1 MTKLSIFFILFIA
14 LFLFPACGIFTAKV
28 HKQSYDFKHPYKSPE
43 AENIL
48 LMLKNE
54 NDKLKT
60 FKGIGKIK
68 LWNKG
73 KIQINERAAW
83 IGASP
88 ESMRILI
95 RNISGMPLAS
105 LSTDGKHLY
114 FASHVDRHFYKK
126 SLTDDGLKPIISI
139 PIKPEEIIALLAGR
153 VPLRKYKYAALTKN
167 RANEGYILLLGKN
180 RWNVIEKIYLNE
192 NKNKIYKVEVY
203 DETGS
208 LLYRSVFENVE
219 AQNVKEYKVPS
230 QLMISNDEG
239 IVFKLLIDKYWAD
252 VSILPSMFVLKP
264 QD

>member
-54 NDKLKT
+54 NDKLK
-60 FKGIGKIK
+60 
-68 LWNKG
+68 
-73 KIQINERAAW
+73 
-83 IGASP
+83 
-88 ESMRILI
+88 
-95 RNISGMPLAS
+95 
-105 LSTDGKHLY
+105 
-114 FASHVDRHFYKK
+114 
-126 SLTDDGLKPIISI
+126 IISI